1 MDLPPLH
8 NLTIFLHWKEPKT
21 NSLKGLP
28 LISLSPATTESDSF
42 QIMHL
47 FPESLPTSIFKPKL
61 SAFITFSME
70 TALTIKITNLSWHLI
85 FLSILMCSWNSS
97 STWILVYSFSIFFTM
112 APQFPSTYSTLLKI
126 CPWLACPCVLASL
139 GGLIH
144 IQSFYFSTSTITLA
158 STSPA

>member
-8 NLTIFLHWKEPKT
+8 NLTIFLHWKEPKINT
-21 NSLKGLP
+21 LKQLA
-28 LISLSPATTESDSF
+28 LISLPPATIESDSF

-47 FPESLPTSIFKPKL
+47 FLESLPTFIFKPKL

-70 TALTIKITNLSWHLI
+70 TAPIITNLSPYLI

-97 STWILVYSFSIFFTM
+97 STWILVYSFSICFTI

-126 CPWLACPCVLASL
+126 CPWLDCPHVLASWVVWFT
-139 GGLIH
+139 
-144 IQSFYFSTSTITLA
+144 SKASTLTHPLITLA